1 MSESP
6 NSVTETTDAL
16 DAALAFMVRAHFEGD
31 LFGEIVAAL
40 AVVALQERQKRAGQS

>member
-1 MSESP
+1 MSATPST
-6 NSVTETTDAL
+6 VTDTIDPL
-16 DAALAFMVRAHFEGD
+16 DVALAVMVRAHFEGD

>member
-1 MSESP
+1 MSTESKP
-6 NSVTETTDAL
+6 ATETTDDL